1 LTHLAL
7 ISKEAILQY
16 LSPIKLSERNL
27 YRQQCEA
34 QLDVALKA
42 FFLISADS
50 CSESTTNNFSAYS
63 KPLPDLPS
71 FPDPLGR
78 DIILAGLLV
87 QGTKGWSEQ
96 VTSLLCAAIM
106 ERSRDNRPAA
116 FDLIYKWTESLLK
129 MQDGSDS
136 GEKQLIKVFSQFMV
150 TLNKTLNTW
159 CLDLKR
165 RGKHSPPANTIYRRR
180 LEQWSRGKHTIGPLV
195 QEVLCQLNG

>member
-1 LTHLAL
+1 MSSWSGHTYDVLTHLAL

-71 FPDPLGR
+71 FLLFLSVS
-78 DIILAGLLV
+78 LACSPHFTMEMRRNNMSG
-87 QGTKGWSEQ
+87 Q
-96 VTSLLCAAIM
+96 VEMSYI
-106 ERSRDNRPAA
+106 
-116 FDLIYKWTESLLK
+116 
-129 MQDGSDS
+129 
-136 GEKQLIKVFSQFMV
+136 V
-150 TLNKTLNTW
+150 
-159 CLDLKR
+159 
-165 RGKHSPPANTIYRRR
+165 R
-180 LEQWSRGKHTIGPLV
+180 L
-195 QEVLCQLNG
+195 